1 MPKRLLLLNLVL
13 VAAAVVFSVQLA
25 RVFTTPRLPPPPASR
40 QLPPAP
46 SAKEEAAPAPVGLPA
61 YGVIATKNL
70 FNFTR
75 SETPA
80 PAAGPAA
87 AVAKLQ
93 LFGVVI
99 EEGRNV
105 AFLEDPATKRVFGY
119 KTGDAIAGG
128 QLERIEADRVT
139 IKRGEESIEI
149 LLRDPSKPKAVAS
162 VPAQPA
168 RPTVPGVAPTAPG
181 PPSVQ
186 PPPPVPPAR
195 RPLPPNIRGR
205 PQWSAP
211 PPAGNAPSP

>member
-1 MPKRLLLLNLVL
+1 MMSKRLLLLNLVL

-40 QLPPAP
+40 PLPPALP
-46 SAKEEAAPAPVGLPA
+46 AGEAPASAPVGLPA

-70 FNFTR
+70 FNSTR
-75 SETPA
+75 TETPA
-80 PAAGPAA
+80 SAAGPA

-128 QLERIEADRVT
+128 QLERIETDRVT

-181 PPSVQ
+181 PPAVQ

-205 PQWSAP
+205 PQGSAP
-211 PPAGNAPSP
+211 PPAGNAPAP